1 MARKRK
7 KAADAITTPDK
18 AFPFEKLP
26 PELRNMVYEYYLV
39 TPRQV
44 LITRRRQ
51 RQNGSIGA
59 KGPFKL
65 YSLAV
70 VDGTV
75 LRHATA
81 KNKSLLG
88 LTGSSLL
95 RVSKSI
101 HEETES
107 MLYGANR
114 FLFTRNVAAMQ
125 FLHELGPRTQLLRHV
140 SIEFYTNNN
149 INCIIP
155 ALDELRSANDKL
167 DLLEIAVDLSLLRE
181 QRDVPKFKIRRLIE
195 SYAGAGNS
203 SETQARFSAIRFSVH
218 THRFYLAP
226 EDCSVRE
233 YGAKL
238 AEAKEVAG
246 RELLES

>member
-7 KAADAITTPDK
+7 KPANAITTEDK

-59 KGPFKL
+59 EGPFKL
-65 YSLAV
+65 FSLAV
-70 VDGTV
+70 ADGTV

-95 RVSKSI
+95 RVNKTI
-101 HEETES
+101 RKETES

-140 SIEFYTNNN
+140 SFDIYT
-149 INCIIP
+149 ISSIDRIKP
-155 ALDELRSANDKL
+155 LFDKLRSANDKL
-167 DLLEIAVDLSLLRE
+167 DTLEVIV
-181 QRDVPKFKIRRLIE
+181 QH
-195 SYAGAGNS
+195 S
-203 SETQARFSAIRFSVH
+203 SE
-218 THRFYLAP
+218 
-226 EDCSVRE
+226 
-233 YGAKL
+233 YGPQD
-238 AEAKEVAG
+238 
-246 RELLES
+246 

>member
-1 MARKRK
+1 MARKLK
-7 KAADAITTPDK
+7 KPADATTTPDK

-26 PELRNMVYEYYLV
+26 PELRNMVYEYHLV
-39 TPRQV
+39 TPRVV

-51 RQNGSIGA
+51 RQNGIIGA

-70 VDGTV
+70 ADGEV
-75 LRHATA
+75 SRNATA

-101 HEETES
+101 HEERES

-125 FLHELGPRTQLLRHV
+125 FLHELGPRIQLLRHV
-140 SIEFYTNNN
+140 SFDIYTRSS
-149 INCIIP
+149 IDRIKP
-155 ALDELRSANDKL
+155 LFDKLRSANDKL
-167 DLLEIAVDLSLLRE
+167 ETLEVIV
-181 QRDVPKFKIRRLIE
+181 QH
-195 SYAGAGNS
+195 S
-203 SETQARFSAIRFSVH
+203 SEYGPQDVCWFRQLLHCYIGDGSQAEKLARFHAFRFAVHIHRHKHRLEDAPSDFKYEVLSVLK
-218 THRFYLAP
+218 T
-226 EDCSVRE
+226 EVTE
-233 YGAKL
+233 KL
-238 AEAKEVAG
+238 FG
-246 RELLES
+246 I